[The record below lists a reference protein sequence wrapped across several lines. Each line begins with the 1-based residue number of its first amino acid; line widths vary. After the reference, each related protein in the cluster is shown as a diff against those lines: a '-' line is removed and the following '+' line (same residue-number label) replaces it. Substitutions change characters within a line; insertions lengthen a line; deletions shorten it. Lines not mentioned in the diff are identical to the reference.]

1 MPSYKNRPIVSE
13 LQDANSDKFQALR
26 LQRFY
31 LAQIN
36 YLITYVVIGVAW
48 VTEQYDASAWMAITH
63 VLLGLATQSVFLLL
77 FKFGLNLR
85 FREPSLTN
93 AQIVV
98 AILLTTYFLAFAG
111 ILRGSLVMVYANI
124 LVFGIFQ
131 LSRRDLLL
139 QAGLAL
145 VSFGSLIAIESY
157 FSPTAPNITLSL
169 VQWFILACF
178 LGCLTMTGSY
188 IRVLRERLQQR
199 HSTLQAHQETLRGM
213 MGQLQNL
220 ATTDGLTGL
229 ANRRYF
235 IDETRRRMT
244 LMRPGQLL
252 GVALI
257 DLDHFKR
264 INDLYGHAAG
274 DEVLQGFASLARESL
289 RDGDLVAR
297 FGGEEFVILLSNTDL
312 GALHQCLDR
321 IRDNFAQTQ
330 FTSLPD
336 GVHCTLSAGL
346 SLIQQ
351 EDDLEVC
358 LNNADQALY
367 LAKNSGRNRCEHHQR
382 ENEHIKKS

>member
-1 MPSYKNRPIVSE
+1 VSE

-63 VLLGLATQSVFLLL
+63 VLLGLATQSVFL
-77 FKFGLNLR
+77 
-85 FREPSLTN
+85 
-93 AQIVV
+93 
-98 AILLTTYFLAFAG
+98 
-111 ILRGSLVMVYANI
+111 
-124 LVFGIFQ
+124 
-131 LSRRDLLL
+131 
-139 QAGLAL
+139 LAL

-321 IRDNFAQTQ
+321 IRDNFAKTQ

>member
-1 MPSYKNRPIVSE
+1 MSE

-48 VTEQYDASAWMAITH
+48 AAGQYDASAWMATTH
-63 VLLGLATQSVFLLL
+63 VLLGILTQGVFLLL
-77 FKFGLNLR
+77 FKSGMNLR

-93 AQIVV
+93 PQIVV
-98 AILLTTYFLAFAG
+98 AILLTTYLLAFAG
-111 ILRGSLVMVYANI
+111 SLRGSLVMVYANI

-145 VSFGSLIAIESY
+145 ACFGGLIALETNRTGSAH
-157 FSPTAPNITLSL
+157 SLTLSL

-178 LGCLTMTGSY
+178 LGCLTFTGSY
-188 IRVLRERLQQR
+188 IRELRERLQQR

-244 LMRPGQLL
+244 LMRPSQQL

-264 INDLYGHAAG
+264 INDLYGHSAG
-274 DEVLQGFASLARESL
+274 DEVLQGFATLARDSL

-312 GALHQCLDR
+312 GALHQCLER
-321 IRDNFAQTQ
+321 IRDNFAKVQ
-330 FTSLPD
+330 FACLPE

-346 SLIQQ
+346 SLIRQ

-358 LNNADQALY
+358 LNDADQALY
-367 LAKNSGRNRCEHHQR
+367 LAKHSGRNRCEHHVPKQ
-382 ENEHIKKS
+382 NHTDPA

>member
-1 MPSYKNRPIVSE
+1 MSE

-48 VTEQYDASAWMAITH
+48 AAGQYDASAWMAVSH
-63 VLLGLATQSVFLLL
+63 VLMGLLTQAAFLLL
-77 FKFGLNLR
+77 IKSGLNLR
-85 FREPSLTN
+85 FREPSMTN

-98 AILLTTYFLAFAG
+98 AILLTTYLLAFAG
-111 ILRGSLVMVYANI
+111 SLRGSLVMVYANI
-124 LVFGIFQ
+124 LIFGIFQ
-131 LSRRDLLL
+131 LTRRDLLL

-145 VSFGSLIAIESY
+145 ACFGGLIALESY
-157 FSPTAPNITLSL
+157 RAPNAQNLTLSL

-178 LGCLTMTGSY
+178 LGCLTFTGSY
-188 IRVLRERLQQR
+188 IRELRERLQQR

-235 IDETRRRMT
+235 IDESRRRMT

-274 DEVLQGFASLARESL
+274 DEVLQGFASLAKESL
-289 RDGDLVAR
+289 RDADLVAR

-312 GALHQCLDR
+312 GALHQCMER
-321 IRDNFAQTQ
+321 IRDNFARLQ
-330 FTSLPD
+330 FPSLPE

-346 SLIQQ
+346 NLIRQ

-358 LNNADQALY
+358 LNDADQALY
-367 LAKNSGRNRCEHHQR
+367 LAKNTGRNRCEHHQPDYDR
-382 ENEHIKKS
+382 LKSV

>member
-1 MPSYKNRPIVSE
+1 VSE

-48 VTEQYDASAWMAITH
+48 AAGHYDSTAWMASIH
-63 VLLGLATQSVFLLL
+63 ILLGVVTQGAFFLA
-77 FKFGLNLR
+77 FKSGFNLR

-93 AQIVV
+93 IQIVV
-98 AILLTTYFLAFAG
+98 AILLTTFFLAFAG
-111 ILRGSLVMVYANI
+111 SLRGSLVLVYANI

-131 LSRRDLLL
+131 LSRRDLIL
-139 QAGLAL
+139 QALL
-145 VSFGSLIAIESY
+145 CLTCFGGLIAIESY
-157 FSPTAPNITLSL
+157 QGPSAHSLTLSL

-178 LGCLTMTGSY
+178 LGCLCVTGSY
-188 IRVLRERLQQR
+188 IRELRERLQQR

-220 ATTDGLTGL
+220 ATTDSLTGL

-235 IDETRRRMT
+235 IEEARRRMT
-244 LMRPGQLL
+244 LMRPNQQL

-264 INDLYGHAAG
+264 INDLYGHSAG
-274 DEVLQGFASLARESL
+274 DEVLQGFAKLARDSL

-312 GALHQCLDR
+312 GALHQCLER
-321 IRDNFAQTQ
+321 IRDNFAKVQ
-330 FTSLPD
+330 FACLPD

-346 SLIQQ
+346 SLIRQ

-358 LNNADQALY
+358 LNDADQALY
-367 LAKNSGRNRCEHHQR
+367 LAKHSGRNRCEHHVPKH
-382 ENEHIKKS
+382 NHADNV

>member
-1 MPSYKNRPIVSE
+1 MSE

-48 VTEQYDASAWMAITH
+48 AAGQYDASAWMATTH
-63 VLLGLATQSVFLLL
+63 VLLGLLTQTVFWVLL
-77 FKFGLNLR
+77 KSGLNLR
-85 FREPSLTN
+85 FREPSMTN

-98 AILLTTYFLAFAG
+98 AILLTTYLLAFAG
-111 ILRGSLVMVYANI
+111 SLRGSLVMVYANI
-124 LVFGIFQ
+124 LTFGIFQ
-131 LSRRDLLL
+131 LTRRDLVL
-139 QAGLAL
+139 QALLAL
-145 VSFGSLIAIESY
+145 TCFGGLIAIESY
-157 FSPTAPNITLSL
+157 RGPSAQNLTLSL

-178 LGCLTMTGSY
+178 LGCLSFTGSY
-188 IRVLRERLQQR
+188 IRELRERLQQR

-220 ATTDGLTGL
+220 ATTDSLTGL

-235 IDETRRRMT
+235 IDEAHRRMT
-244 LMRPGQLL
+244 LMRPNQLL

-264 INDLYGHAAG
+264 INDLYGHSAG
-274 DEVLQGFASLARESL
+274 DEVLQGFATLARDSL

-297 FGGEEFVILLSNTDL
+297 FGGEEFVILLSNADL
-312 GALHQCLDR
+312 GALHQCMER
-321 IRDNFAQTQ
+321 IRASFGKMQ
-330 FTSLPD
+330 FSCLPE

-346 SLIQQ
+346 SLIRQ
-351 EDDLEVC
+351 EDDLEAC
-358 LNNADQALY
+358 LNSADQALY
-367 LAKNSGRNRCEHHQR
+367 MAKNSGRNRCEHHQTDPA
-382 ENEHIKKS
+382 